1 LLFFWVSG
9 GTSFSQNL
17 IRNFGFEDYSSC
29 TDVGPGAGAVIGW
42 WNADLNGSVDYFNVC
57 DPSGFW
63 GIPHN
68 LNGYQTAFGNGYI
81 GLGYTVVSGMAFGR
95 EYFESFLMDT
105 LCSGKRYCYSQKIVS
120 SDIIRW
126 GSDGFGVHF
135 SDTLLSCASCL
146 FSVLPQVEWPTG
158 VAISDT
164 TSWQE
169 LSGSFLAQ
177 GGELFITIGCFR
189 PDTSIYKEEIN
200 PSSIYCCE
208 VYYFI
213 DDLSLSLCRPPVLG
227 SDTMLV
233 YGSSV
238 VLGDT
243 AQDVAR
249 YQWFPSDGL
258 LCDTCWQTLAHPLQ
272 DTEYIL
278 QKITACDTTYDSVRV
293 TVLEPGFVDYHFS
306 LSPNPSAGSI
316 NLNYSSDME
325 MEMMV
330 YNSLGQ
336 ELKKIILPAS
346 SIGTYTFYLDD
357 LSNGV
362 YFFIFSNE
370 NKKLDSQRI
379 VIYR

>member
-1 LLFFWVSG
+1 VFFFKAFVFGQNLLKNPSFEEVTTCEWQWFGGLVVSTDWHNAAINSSVDLYHPCDSSGFLVPPSTLTGYQVPHQGDAFIGMGWSLNGLNFREYAQTKLKVQLSSGQHYCFNLFFVASG
-9 GTSFSQNL
+9 YSKYGT
-17 IRNFGFEDYSSC
+17 D
-29 TDVGPGAGAVIGW
+29 
-42 WNADLNGSVDYFNVC
+42 
-57 DPSGFW
+57 
-63 GIPHN
+63 
-68 LNGYQTAFGNGYI
+68 
-81 GLGYTVVSGMAFGR
+81 GLGVV
-95 EYFESFLMDT
+95 
-105 LCSGKRYCYSQKIVS
+105 
-120 SDIIRW
+120 
-126 GSDGFGVHF
+126 F
-135 SDTLLSCASCL
+135 SDTAIFCGTDSCVFNTVPQFQSNPGVPQTD
-146 FSVLPQVEWPTG
+146 SVNWKN
-158 VAISDT
+158 ISGILT
-164 TSWQE
+164 ANGTE
-169 LSGSFLAQ
+169 NYL
-177 GGELFITIGCFR
+177 TIGCFY
-189 PDTSIYKEEIN
+189 PDTLLITGILNPTSIYVITAD
-200 PSSIYCCE
+200 
-208 VYYFI
+208 YFI

-233 YGSSV
+233 YGSSI

-293 TVLEPGFVDYHFS
+293 RVLEPGFVDYHFS
-306 LSPNPSAGSI
+306 LSPNPSAGPI

-325 MEMMV
+325 IEMMV

-346 SIGTYTFYLDD
+346 SIGTYTFYLVD